1 MKKIISILSVV
12 IATCICTMSVFTF
25 AGCSSDESYTAMQVD
40 LNPSV
45 EFILDKDNN
54 VASVTALNDDGAVII
69 AGEAFVGKS
78 AEDAVS
84 LFVEVSAETGY
95 LVKGEG
101 SASDGEIKVSLSG
114 NTDAAQK
121 LYEKIEAKVESAI
134 DDSGVSAS
142 IAKGDALKTETLRA
156 TVKVCYPELTDEE
169 LSAMSDEELAEKLA
183 ESRKETQ
190 DLISAAMREAYY
202 KAKSYH
208 VSLAENQAFG
218 TTVCNVNSAYQVLM
232 AGYLKGVETLKS
244 AVDSIEETQYIYF
257 ISEDSAYQQAVAS
270 VLQAKKDVLVQKS
283 KVAELN
289 DGLEKTAAQAILS
302 QKEAI
307 LTGAETVLET
317 TYKAAE
323 TAFSASEATVLSAI
337 SALENLQSALPDEIT
352 SILTEK
358 ASEIDAAVN
367 DTKNHFFEQ
376 FEMQYTQA
384 IAAYK
389 EEVESVKAQMKIKN

>member
-1 MKKIISILSVV
+1 MSAV
-12 IATCICTMSVFTF
+12 IATCLCATVFAFT
-25 AGCSSDESYTAMQVD
+25 GCSSDESYTAMQVD

-45 EFILDKDNN
+45 EFILDKNN
-54 VASVTALNDDGAVII
+54 KVASVTALNDDGAVIV

-84 LFVEVSAETGY
+84 LFVEVSTETGY

-101 SASDGEIKVSLSG
+101 SASNGEIKVSLSG
-114 NTDAAQK
+114 DTEAAQK

-134 DDSGVSAS
+134 EDSGVSAS
-142 IAKGDALKTETLRA
+142 VAKGDALKTEALRA

-169 LSAMSDEELAEKLA
+169 LSAMSDEELTEKLA

-202 KAKSYH
+202 KAKSYN

-218 TTVCNVNSAYQVLM
+218 TAVCNANAAYQVLM
-232 AGYLKGVETLKS
+232 EGYLKGVETLKS
-244 AVDSIEETQYIYF
+244 AVETIEDTQYRYF
-257 ISEDSAYQQAVAS
+257 ISNDSAYQQAVAS

-289 DGLEKTAAQAILS
+289 DGLEKKAAQAILS
-302 QKEAI
+302 QKET
-307 LTGAETVLET
+307 LLSGAETVLET
-317 TYKAAE
+317 SYKAAE
-323 TAFSASEATVLSAI
+323 TAFSVSEATLQSAI
-337 SALENLQSALPDEIT
+337 TALENLRSALPDEIT

-367 DTKNHFFEQ
+367 NTKDTFFGE
-376 FEMQYTQA
+376 FEKQYAQA
-384 IAAYK
+384 IDAYK
-389 EEVESVKAQMKIKN
+389 TEVESVKAQMKAKN